1 MFSARHRTL
10 VYGARRLAKES
21 DEACQSLSAAWLFP
35 AAAAV
40 TAAVVEVHRALD
52 AGETAGAE
60 DASGDARVCAAL
72 TTTPAEASKL
82 HMSLDSGAADL
93 LQGASAAAA

>member
-21 DEACQSLSAAWLFP
+21 DEACQSLSAARFFP
-35 AAAAV
+35 AAAV